1 MGNRYTVVCVSF
13 YPLLFFFNKKTTPL
27 LSFVSYGE
35 PLHCGMCL
43 FLSTSFFFFNKKTT
57 PLLSF
62 VSYGEPLRCGMC
74 LFLSTFSN
82 KKTVYGTA
90 QFCQLWGTATL
101 WYVSLSIH
109 FLQQEDCLW
118 HCSVLLSY
126 GNPLHRG
133 GAVWPSGEALDWNWY
148 PHGCRFDSVLFHI
161 TFLFKLKCVCVLVC
175 ACVCVSVCV
184 CVYVYTCE
192 CARVCVYVC
201 LTVCVYL
208 CVCVCVC
215 ARARARVCV

>member
-1 MGNRYTVVCVSF
+1 M
-13 YPLLFFFNKKTTPL
+13 
-27 LSFVSYGE
+27 
-35 PLHCGMCL
+35 
-43 FLSTSFFFFNKKTT
+43 
-57 PLLSF
+57 
-62 VSYGEPLRCGMC
+62 
-74 LFLSTFSN
+74 
-82 KKTVYGTA
+82 
-90 QFCQLWGTATL
+90 

-175 ACVCVSVCV
+175 ACVCVCVCV

-201 LTVCVYL
+201 VIVCVYL
-208 CVCVCVC
+208 CVCVC
-215 ARARARVCV
+215 ARARARVCVCVCVCVCARVCAARVVAFVCVSYFIGPMVLHHDFRSQTKRPSCRDDGSSSG